1 MPQDDV
7 LSRNLSY
14 LCSLYPSI
22 AEVCRQLDINRQQFN
37 KYLSGQSRPSR
48 YNMRQICD
56 FFGVTESEILLDYDR
71 FVELVSLRR
80 RPFASKSLE
89 RPLSHLEALYQQSG
103 SLDRYVGYYFR
114 YFYSFGHPGCIIK
127 SLAAITEEDGRYFWK
142 NMEVMRGA
150 VVGGSTTVSKYVG
163 ACFLLSDRIF
173 IIEYETLLKNFIT
186 QLTLYPSHHT
196 RIDRL
201 LGIQTGGPAKRGRK
215 PGASKVL
222 LQYLGRQIDLRRAL
236 AASGIYPASEIE
248 PWIREIVDNQ
258 VAPGSS
264 VLDIEEL

>member
-1 MPQDDV
+1 
-7 LSRNLSY
+7 
-14 LCSLYPSI
+14 
-22 AEVCRQLDINRQQFN
+22 
-37 KYLSGQSRPSR
+37 
-48 YNMRQICD
+48 
-56 FFGVTESEILLDYDR
+56 
-71 FVELVSLRR
+71 
-80 RPFASKSLE
+80 
-89 RPLSHLEALYQQSG
+89 
-103 SLDRYVGYYFR
+103 
-114 YFYSFGHPGCIIK
+114 
-127 SLAAITEEDGRYFWK
+127 
-142 NMEVMRGA
+142 MEVMRGA